1 MRSIKKLIFIF
12 VFVCCGTALNAQS
25 FVFGCLGLSGFYAG
39 FSKQNYDNPGLNDY
53 ISQRINV
60 LDPSK
65 TIISDKIEFTQ
76 GTGYRIG
83 ANFFRAK
90 WDKFFISA
98 KGYYQFLKESNEISA
113 QLQNV
118 DTREKYQ
125 LTMNHWGV
133 GIDLGVPLFWI
144 LDWKIA
150 EANVTFYNT
159 EFSQET
165 LLNNVSQGEI
175 KFKPDKSNIGYF
187 IGTGLILHLVPDYI
201 SVEGTAGFNIFQID
215 KLSNDSGITIPS
227 SSSSKKAIDKG
238 NLSITL
244 QLNIGFPL

>member
-1 MRSIKKLIFIF
+1 MKIISKLVLVIII
-12 VFVCCGTALNAQS
+12 VTSGITANAQS
-25 FVFGCLGLSGFYAG
+25 FGFGCLGLSGFYAG
-39 FSKQNYDNPGLNDY
+39 FSRQNYDYPGLNEY
-53 ISQRINV
+53 IGERINF

-65 TIISDKIEFTQ
+65 TVITDKLEFTQ

-98 KGYYQFLKESNEISA
+98 KGYYQFLKESHEISA

-118 DTREKYQ
+118 DTKEKYQ

-133 GIDLGVPLFWI
+133 GIDFGIPLFSI
-144 LDWKIA
+144 LDLKIA

-159 EFSQET
+159 EFSQEIFSD
-165 LLNNVSQGEI
+165 NVSQGET
-175 KFKPDKSNIGYF
+175 KFKPDKNNIGYF

-201 SVEGTAGFNIFQID
+201 SVEGTVGYNIIKID
-215 KLSNDSGITIPS
+215 KFGNDSGITIPS
-227 SSSSKKAIDKG
+227 STSSKNAVDKG

-244 QLNIGFPL
+244 QLNVGFPL